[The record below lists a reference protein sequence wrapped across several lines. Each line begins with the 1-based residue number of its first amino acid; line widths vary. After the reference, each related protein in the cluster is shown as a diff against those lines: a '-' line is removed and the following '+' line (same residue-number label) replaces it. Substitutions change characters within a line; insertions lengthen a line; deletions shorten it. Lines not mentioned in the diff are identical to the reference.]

1 MKKRLNI
8 TIEENLLDKIKTY
21 ADQNETSISSLVEEH
36 FEALIKPKPKLKNG
50 MSLVEYMQSLPKSKI
65 EFPKGYNYKEEI
77 YKERAKKYGFED
89 LL

>member
-50 MSLVEYMQSLPKSKI
+50 MSLVEYMKSLPKSKVDYP
-65 EFPKGYNYKEEI
+65 EGYNYKEEI

>member
-21 ADQNETSISSLVEEH
+21 AEQNETSISSLVEEH
-36 FEALIKPKPKLKNG
+36 FEALIKPKQKLKNG
-50 MSLVEYMQSLPKSKI
+50 MSLVEYMKSLPKSKV
-65 EFPKGYNYKEEI
+65 EYPEDYDWKEEY
-77 YKERAKKYGFED
+77 YKAKAKKMGYED

>member
-1 MKKRLNI
+1 MKKRLNL

-21 ADQNETSISSLVEEH
+21 ADQNDTSISSLVEEH
-36 FEALIKPKPKLKNG
+36 FETLVKPKPKLKNG
-50 MSLVEYMQSLPKSKI
+50 MSLVEYMKSLPKSKVDYP
-65 EFPKGYNYKEEI
+65 EGYNFKEKI

>member
-8 TIEENLLDKIKTY
+8 TIEENLLEKIKTY

-50 MSLVEYMQSLPKSKI
+50 MSLVEYMKSLPKFDI
-65 EFPKGYNYKEEI
+65 PDDYDYKEEY
-77 YKERAKKYGFED
+77 YKAKAKKMGYED
-89 LL
+89 LF